1 MQVIK
6 NLNLE
11 IYEEVNVT
19 VPFEYLY
26 ILQVLG

>member
-19 VPFEYLY
+19 DPFEYLS
-26 ILQVLG
+26 ILQLLG

>member
-6 NLNLE
+6 NPNLE
-11 IYEEVNVT
+11 IYEAVNVT

-26 ILQVLG
+26 ILQLLG

>member
-11 IYEEVNVT
+11 IYEEVSVT

-26 ILQVLG
+26 ILQLLG

>member
-19 VPFEYLY
+19 VPFEYRY
-26 ILQVLG
+26 ILQLLG

>member
-19 VPFEYLY
+19 GPFECLY
-26 ILQVLG
+26 ILQLLG